1 MAGLNTLEK
10 SDFLASNQTPII
22 R

>member
-1 MAGLNTLEK
+1 MAGLDTLEK
-10 SDFLASNQTPII
+10 SVFLVSNQTPII